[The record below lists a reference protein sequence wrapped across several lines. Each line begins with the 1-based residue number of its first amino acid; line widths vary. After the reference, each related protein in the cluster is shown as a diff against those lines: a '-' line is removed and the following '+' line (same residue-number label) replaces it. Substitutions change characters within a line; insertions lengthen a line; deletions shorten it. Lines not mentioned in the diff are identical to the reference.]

1 MPLGQKISATLAV
14 LGLLVAFQLEAP
26 HYVAW
31 LLAVLSV
38 VLILMP
44 FTRSAPPGNR
54 WRQLG
59 DFTLMLMIT
68 VSALCYL
75 SACIGA
81 KLRAARHY
89 ACVYIC

>member
-38 VLILMP
+38 VLMP

-54 WRQLG
+54 
-59 DFTLMLMIT
+59 
-68 VSALCYL
+68 
-75 SACIGA
+75 
-81 KLRAARHY
+81 
-89 ACVYIC
+89 